1 MFVSKE
7 HYIKMENRIEQL
19 ENLIC
24 PPDKGHDFV
33 EVDDYNGF
41 DIWTGKCLEGK
52 RYQCA
57 RCLKKKFVSF

>member
-1 MFVSKE
+1 
-7 HYIKMENRIEQL
+7 MENRIEQI
-19 ENLIC
+19 EKLIC
-24 PPDKGHDFV
+24 PPHKGHDFV

-52 RYQCA
+52 RYQCT